1 MRNPDRIAYDPEGKE
16 RRAFCCLLLF
26 AFCLLICLSP
36 PAGAL
41 AQQTEKQA
49 HPVPIQ
55 RPKPPEPEPAPAASA
70 SVEGDETP
78 LPNDWAPELLDGILS
93 SRNSEA
99 RDALLDAAFA
109 AGPAIIPQLQAALK
123 DDRTAEFAAQ
133 TLAFIGGPKALEI
146 LSGLMRDPRDL
157 GLKRFYYGALAEFH
171 APEASNVLLE
181 ALNQAEA
188 EPDRA
193 VTESA
198 IVALTVRSD
207 ANLIPQLRRTEGK
220 IKDFVLHDDLDNAI
234 DVMEARARLLAAP
247 RGPQAK
253 RAGGSVEQAV
263 RTYFLPALES
273 ASPSQP
279 SSRSAPGKAGFKATP
294 PLAEANGKRT
304 GSGSPTT
311 GPKTPASRKPVEPLQ
326 PPIKIEIEH
335 LALSPD
341 KSRALARV
349 SFEDPAAIARYSIV
363 LQKQAGDWTVAS
375 VWLGSEVEKAGTS
388 VNAAPSSDDK

>member
-1 MRNPDRIAYDPEGKE
+1 MRNPDRIAYDPEGKG
-16 RRAFCCLLLF
+16 RRAFCCLVLF

-36 PAGAL
+36 PTGAL

-55 RPKPPEPEPAPAASA
+55 RPKPPEPEPAPTASA
-70 SVEGDETP
+70 SAEGDETP

-99 RDALLDAAFA
+99 RAALLDAAFA
-109 AGPAIIPQLQAALK
+109 AGPAIIPELQVALK

-157 GLKRFYYGALAEFH
+157 GLKRFYYGALAEFR
-171 APEASNVLLE
+171 APESSNVLLE
-181 ALNQAEA
+181 ALNQADA
-188 EPDRA
+188 EPDRS

-207 ANLIPQLRRTEGK
+207 ASLIPQLRKTGTK
-220 IKDFVLHDDLDNAI
+220 IKDFVLRDDLDNAI

-253 RAGGSVEQAV
+253 KAGDSVEQAV

-279 SSRSAPGKAGFKATP
+279 SSKSAPGKAGFKETP
-294 PLAEANGKRT
+294 PLADGKRA
-304 GSGSPTT
+304 GSGSQTA
-311 GPKTPASRKPVEPLQ
+311 GPRTPASRKRVEPLQ
-326 PPIKIEIEH
+326 SPIKVEIEH

-349 SFEDPAAIARYSIV
+349 NFEDPAAIARYSIV

-388 VNAAPSSDDK
+388 VNAAPSCDDK